1 MNTNKKIYS
10 LVIIGVFAAII
21 SIISA
26 IPLGFEIFGVR
37 ASLQTFAMALAGFT
51 LGHKKGTLTVFIYIL
66 IGAIG
71 LPVYSCFTSG
81 FGVLF
86 GVSGG
91 FIFGFLLLSF
101 MSGISMKLSIP
112 KDKPNLKLPYGILR
126 ILISILGLTLCHIL
140 GILWAAYY
148 LNMTLPAT
156 SLLISVPYIAKD
168 IISLIL
174 AYLVAL
180 SIKKAMIRVSINI

>member
-66 IGAIG
+66 ILYISPYVSSE
-71 LPVYSCFTSG
+71 LRSN
-81 FGVLF
+81 VLQE
-86 GVSGG
+86 
-91 FIFGFLLLSF
+91 LS
-101 MSGISMKLSIP
+101 STLRWHISP
-112 KDKPNLKLPYGILR
+112 TFR
-126 ILISILGLTLCHIL
+126 
-140 GILWAAYY
+140 
-148 LNMTLPAT
+148 
-156 SLLISVPYIAKD
+156 
-168 IISLIL
+168 
-174 AYLVAL
+174 
-180 SIKKAMIRVSINI
+180 